1 MPRRKNSEK
10 KEIRDYRHAEAK
22 RKNNPP
28 AKIAAEG
35 VVPLLPKAKY
45 AYSPR
50 LSPALRFDPTGLP
63 DKVR

>member
-28 AKIAAEG
+28 AKIVAEG
-35 VVPLLPKAKY
+35 QN
-45 AYSPR
+45 
-50 LSPALRFDPTGLP
+50 
-63 DKVR
+63 